1 MGRIVY
7 SENIGF
13 DMFDWQSESI
23 VCVAAGSDC
32 VLALT
37 ADGRVLTKSFLLGR
51 EEKKPSLWQK
61 LMRLCGLAPAED
73 WKRVK
78 HLAVSGTNGVAVG
91 LLMNGTCVV
100 RRVGTSSEKLNAE
113 LYRKAQNTVL
123 SWKNI
128 VSVAISDAIFG
139 LDSFGRVYCAP
150 LSWQSSYR
158 ETAEWRNIVRL
169 VSGGKGQIFGITS
182 DGHVAVC
189 GGELS
194 KSRKRAL
201 ESLRDAVDL
210 GICGREEIVVV
221 HRDGTVE
228 NLRAGVLYDFLCHG
242 RPGCIACHRG
252 GIAARDAN
260 GVIRFIADGE
270 AQLSP
275 LPFGQTRVDSFALGD
290 LNRAEPFLIAVEKE
304 SI

>member
-13 DMFDWQSESI
+13 DMSDWQSENA

-37 ADGRVLTKSFLLGR
+37 ADGRVLTKSLRVDG
-51 EEKKPSLWQK
+51 EEQKPSLWQK
-61 LMRLCGLAPAED
+61 LMRLCGPDPDEE

-78 HLAVSGTNGVAVG
+78 HLSVSGTNGVAVG
-91 LLMNGTCVV
+91 LRVNGSCVI
-100 RRVGTSSEKLNAE
+100 RQVGTASEKLNKE
-113 LYRKAQNTVL
+113 LYRKAQNAVL
-123 SWKNI
+123 GWKNI
-128 VSVAISDAIFG
+128 VSVSVSDAIFG

-150 LSWQSSYR
+150 LSWSDSYR

-169 VSGGKGQIFGITS
+169 VPGGKGLVFGITS
-182 DGHVAVC
+182 HGHVALC

-210 GICGREEIVVV
+210 GICGKEEIVVV

-228 NLRAGVLYDFLCHG
+228 NLRQGVLYDFLCHG
-242 RPGCIACHRG
+242 RPGCVACHRG
-252 GIAARDAN
+252 GIAVRDAN
-260 GVIRFIADGE
+260 GVIRFIAD
-270 AQLSP
+270 ADAALPP
-275 LPFGQTRVDSFALGD
+275 LPFGQTPVTSFAIGN
-290 LNRAEPFLIAVEKE
+290 LNRAEPFLVAVEKE
-304 SI
+304 